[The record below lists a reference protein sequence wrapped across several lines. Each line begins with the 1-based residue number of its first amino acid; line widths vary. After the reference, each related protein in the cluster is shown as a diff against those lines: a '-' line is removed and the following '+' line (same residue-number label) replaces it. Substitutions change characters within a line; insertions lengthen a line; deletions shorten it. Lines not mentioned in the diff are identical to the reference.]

1 MKNGFTLI
9 EFLIT
14 ITIVGLI
21 AAVVIPAFKKANEA
35 KDGAI
40 TSNKTV
46 EINGYNWDI
55 KVVEGCEYISYDRS
69 LAHKG
74 NCTNS
79 IHIYNTN
86 K

>member
-9 EFLIT
+9 EFLIVVT
-14 ITIVGLI
+14 ILGLI
-21 AAVVIPAFKKANEA
+21 ASIAIPAFQKAKVKAEEV
-35 KDGAI
+35 

-46 EINGYNWDI
+46 KINGFNWDI
-55 KVVEGCEYISYDRS
+55 KVIDGCEYISYDRS
-69 LAHKG
+69 IAHKG

-79 IHIYNTN
+79 IHVYNSN